1 MNLVIYADFN
11 CPYSCL
17 ASARADAV
25 LGRGDVEVE
34 WRAVEHDRSIPKPS
48 EPVEGRVLAML
59 EREVDEV
66 RGLLRPGET
75 FPIRRPPVHPNTASA
90 IAAFAAAPPGA
101 RHDLRRRL
109 FAALWFDGRD
119 TGDPA
124 VVHDLGGDAPAG
136 ELPLVT
142 EWRAAW
148 IALRRT
154 VVPML
159 VLPDGYVSRGLGALT
174 RLADL
179 AAAPAAGAQTARRPV
194 VR

>member
-1 MNLVIYADFN
+1 MHLVIYADFN

-17 ASARADAV
+17 ASARADA
-25 LGRGDVEVE
+25 LLAQGRVEVE
-34 WRAVEHDRSIPKPS
+34 WRAVEHDPSLPAPS
-48 EPVEGRVLAML
+48 EPVEGDVLAML
-59 EREVDEV
+59 EREVAEV
-66 RGLLRPGET
+66 RGLVRPGET
-75 FPIRRPPVHPNTASA
+75 FPIRRPAVHPNTASA
-90 IAAFAAAPPGA
+90 IAAFAAAPAEA

-124 VVHDLGGDAPAG
+124 VVHDLGGDVSAAAV
-136 ELPLVT
+136 PLVST
-142 EWRAAW
+142 WRDAW
-148 IALRRT
+148 LALGRT

-179 AAAPAAGAQTARRPV
+179 AAANGEGTARRPV
-194 VR
+194 VT